1 MNPYLPIRKVP
12 LDYEGISSSAYSVQ
26 TERPPK
32 PTKDGMSM
40 TIPEWKEAGV
50 VGHSYLLIPNQ
61 EVKDL
66 VDQLTT
72 ATPWQWNVVREFFDG
87 KRYVYTLATKD
98 LAHEVAVGDSI
109 GLGINAWNSYDGS
122 VSFHLR
128 FMAYRLICLNGMTS
142 NDAFFQYRFKHDKS
156 SEGYAEE
163 IDKAGKL
170 FDNADTRLSNFC
182 QRSKNLLKP
191 MPIKELMDIR
201 MNYLRDLPVGTW
213 GKVADKLF
221 TDKLK
226 ERESHF
232 KAWDLMNAATS
243 VLWHN
248 EKPTVSDYKH
258 NQYCVDNLLRYGGE
272 A

>member
-12 LDYEGISSSAYSVQ
+12 LDYNGIQSSAFSVQ

-32 PTKDGMSM
+32 PSKDGMSM
-40 TIPEWKEAGV
+40 TIPTWKEAGV
-50 VGHSYLLIPNQ
+50 VKHSYLLIPNQ

-72 ATPWQWNVVREFFDG
+72 STPWTWNVVREFFDG
-87 KRYVYTLATKD
+87 KRFVYTLATKD
-98 LAHEVAVGDSI
+98 LQHEVAVGDAI

-142 NDAFFQYRFKHDKS
+142 NDSFFQYRFKHDKS

-170 FDNADTRLSNFC
+170 FDQADTKLADFC
-182 QRSKNLLKP
+182 DRAKKLLRP
-191 MPIKELMDIR
+191 MPIKELQDIR
-201 MNYLRDLPVGTW
+201 NNYVRDLPTSVW
-213 GKVADKLF
+213 GKVVDKLF
-221 TDKLK
+221 ADKAK
-226 ERESHF
+226 TPSTYT
-232 KAWDLMNAATS
+232 AWDVMNAATAT
-243 VLWHN
+243 LWHN
-248 EKPTVSDYKH
+248 DKPTVSDYKH
-258 NQYCVDNLLRYGGE
+258 NQYCVDNLLRYGAE

>member
-12 LDYEGISSSAYSVQ
+12 LDYKGISSSAFSVQ

-32 PTKDGMSM
+32 PSKDGMSM

-50 VGHSYLLIPNQ
+50 VKHSYLLIPNQ

-72 ATPWQWNVVREFFDG
+72 ATPWQWNVVR
-87 KRYVYTLATKD
+87 
-98 LAHEVAVGDSI
+98 
-109 GLGINAWNSYDGS
+109 YDGS

-142 NDAFFQYRFKHDKS
+142 GDSFFQFRFKHDKS
-156 SEGYAEE
+156 SEGYIEE
-163 IDKAGKL
+163 VDQAKSLFDKADDDLTAFCGK
-170 FDNADTRLSNFC
+170 A
-182 QRSKNLLKP
+182 KNLLKP
-191 MPIKELMDIR
+191 MPIKELQDIR
-201 MNYLRDLPVGTW
+201 NNYLRDLPTSTW
-213 GKVADKLF
+213 GRVVDKLF
-221 TDKLK
+221 LDKSK
-226 ERESHF
+226 TPSTY
-232 KAWDLMNAATS
+232 KAWDLMNAATAT
-243 VLWHN
+243 LWHN

-258 NQYCVDNLLRYGGE
+258 NQYCVDNLLRYGAE

>member
-87 KRYVYTLATKD
+87 KRYVYTLATTD
-98 LAHEVAVGDSI
+98 VNHEVDVDDFV
-109 GLGINAWNSYDGS
+109 GLGLNAWNSYDGS

-142 NDAFFQYRFKHDKS
+142 SDAFFQFRFKHDKS

-163 IDKAGKL
+163 VDQAKSLFDKA
-170 FDNADTRLSNFC
+170 DNDLNNFC
-182 QRSKNLLKP
+182 SRSKNLLRP
-191 MPIKELMDIR
+191 MPIKELQDIR
-201 MNYLRDLPVGTW
+201 NNYLQDLPTGTW
-213 GKVADKLF
+213 GKVVDKLF
-221 TDKLK
+221 LDKSK
-226 ERESHF
+226 TPTNY

>member
-12 LDYEGISSSAYSVQ
+12 LDFEGISSSAFSVQ

-32 PTKDGMSM
+32 VSKDGMSM
-40 TIPEWKEAGV
+40 TIPEWKETGV

-72 ATPWQWNVVREFFDG
+72 STPWQWNVVREFFDG

-98 LAHEVAVGDSI
+98 LTHEVEVGDSI

-142 NDAFFQYRFKHDKS
+142 YDAFFQYRFKHDKS

-163 IDKAGKL
+163 IDKASKL
-170 FDNADTRLSNFC
+170 FDNADTRLSTFC
-182 QRSKNLLKP
+182 ERSKKLLSP
-191 MPIKELMDIR
+191 MPIKELQDIR
-201 MNYLRDLPVGTW
+201 NNYLHDLPTSIW
-213 GKVADKLF
+213 GKVVDKLF
-221 TDKLK
+221 LDKSK
-226 ERESHF
+226 TPTNY